1 MSGNNS
7 YVAQIVPQA
16 ISDVCDPPAND
27 YTKDQLL
34 KRFEK
39 GVATDSLAPDSSTGR
54 IPVAQLQTHVQGLLS
69 SGILP
74 QRPMVKVGNSFE
86 TDMNNLVPQ
95 DAQLFI
101 RMRDEYCYYE
111 QRYRFALKKF
121 LTLATSRDAT
131 TNPLAQDMLQM
142 AKTLNARTNSVL
154 EIMNYMAQSRVD
166 TTNDNKVSIDS
177 INTNINN
184 KLESLNK
191 AYKML
196 TKDNVIVSTQK
207 ASVDYTEEKNNYT
220 TNQISVWAA
229 LNVIAIAT
237 IFYVYR
243 S

>member
-1 MSGNNS
+1 MSGANS

-16 ISDVCDPPAND
+16 ISDVCDPPDND

-34 KRFEK
+34 KRFDG
-39 GVATDSLAPDSSTGR
+39 GVATDALAPDASTGR
-54 IPVAQLQTHVQGLLS
+54 IPAAQLQTHIQGLLS
-69 SGILP
+69 NGTLP
-74 QRPMVKVGNSFE
+74 QRPMVKVGNTYE
-86 TDMNNLVPQ
+86 TDMDKLVPQ
-95 DAQLFI
+95 DARHFNKL
-101 RMRDEYCYYE
+101 RDEYCYYE

-121 LTLATSRDAT
+121 LTLATSRDT
-131 TNPLAQDMLQM
+131 STNTQAQDMLQV
-142 AKTLNARTNSVL
+142 AKILNTRTNSVL
-154 EIMNYMAQSRVD
+154 EIMNFMAQSRVD
-166 TTNDNKVSIDS
+166 KVNDNKTEIDH

-184 KLESLNK
+184 KLEKLNK
-191 AYKML
+191 AYTML
-196 TKDNVIVSTQK
+196 NQDNVIVTTQK